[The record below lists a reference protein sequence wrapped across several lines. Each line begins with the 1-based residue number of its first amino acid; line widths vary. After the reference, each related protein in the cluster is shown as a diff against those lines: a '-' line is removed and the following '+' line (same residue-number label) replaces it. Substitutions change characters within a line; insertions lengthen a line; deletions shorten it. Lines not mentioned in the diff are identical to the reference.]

1 MNDNA
6 HGLPSNTVE
15 QATKWLARQL
25 ESPEVG
31 ADPTLLDL
39 AKKAHAAHEHYLTA
53 NLTNM
58 KQMWPN
64 MHKSNE
70 TMRELVA
77 YIASKP
83 TPKDY

>member
-6 HGLPSNTVE
+6 GGLPSNIVE
-15 QATKWLARQL
+15 EATKWLARQL
-25 ESPEVG
+25 ESLVG
-31 ADPTLLDL
+31 ADDPTLLDL

-53 NLTNM
+53 DLTNM

-70 TMRELVA
+70 AMRELVA

-83 TPKDY
+83 TPKNY